1 MLNIADIKEAADN
14 DETPDAT
21 DEDCIYKL
29 DAKLLSGDNLLSER
43 DNTGKVIIPAKYDYD
58 ESGIYVPYTAEYQRI
73 GCIEF
78 EGMWY
83 EDDDHKT
90 SGSRFHT
97 EDNIY
102 LKIHRV
108 EDTKAAILIKCTWTR
123 KANDEYIA
131 FNSFNIECTWGE
143 ILDKYAKIDAKGNV
157 KSNKLNQKA
166 SITGRDISIPASK
179 GSYVAFI
186 EDMRRDIL
194 LSSGLEVLKIK
205 NYEWPEI
212 PDDDEEDTADIPS
225 CFNDYPEDIQE
236 GAMYLINNNLLLD
249 NIISSISSI
258 QYGNDEVK
266 TSLILTTTTP
276 YVLEPL
282 HTLLD
287 GKRGGGKTALIMEIV
302 KNYPDS
308 HIFHYQTF
316 SAKNIFYDKD
326 KFNADGV
333 NILILDDPNLNSEDR
348 IETLKILSD
357 NEKPVKTLHTVDKQK
372 AVEYKLTGKF
382 LIIITYAKEIPDEE
396 LANRLHN
403 TSLIVADSEKIPIK
417 RKIRSN
423 AASDIKNNAAVM
435 KIREYNKA
443 AIHYLSERNM
453 RVYNPFNLLINV
465 DDFNNRDITDLMSL
479 ILANGF
485 FNYSNLKSISINNDM
500 ELVIGSY
507 DEVAANLKSWD
518 DDEYQSEKLSS
529 RQKEMMDLL
538 PASTDEDMEAKV
550 SKIMDEVVDYDSVN
564 AKMRKIESE
573 FYTINRIA
581 KEMELST
588 STVNNALNRNHKEG
602 SNVRSLAEMDLVRKI
617 QIDSSYVQTH
627 PNIFYKPIK
636 ETKGTSSDDDET
648 IYVAMQNRFTKL
660 INTLAGKQSILINLL
675 IYVNI
680 TLNKKGY
687 MYLKKY
693 CSSYDKSM
701 AADDYDSYYDF
712 IHDFMNG
719 LNDDYCIDVDTA
731 SIDELRISSEEMKKI
746 LRDVSADIPA
756 ENTKMANI
764 PDNALNE
771 NPDEDKLCKPESHT
785 IHGSSFKNEGTISD
799 MGYDFSLIQKLSDIL
814 RIRYAT
820 ADEVLSN
827 YELFDISQDG
837 HNEELVIKIANGLKR
852 MAADGLISKKMM
864 NGQTVFTVT
873 DKQYDFI
880 NAKADVGS
888 DAA

>member
-212 PDDDEEDTADIPS
+212 PDDDEEDAADIPS
-225 CFNDYPEDIQE
+225 CFNDYPEDIQD

-249 NIISSISSI
+249 NIIRTVSYV
-258 QYGNDEVK
+258 QEGNNDFKRSLILIPTTAYVKEPQQTMLDGKRGAGK
-266 TSLILTTTTP
+266 TSLIL
-276 YVLEPL
+276 
-282 HTLLD
+282 
-287 GKRGGGKTALIMEIV
+287 EIA
-302 KNYPDS
+302 KNLPDKD
-308 HIFHYQTF
+308 IFHYQSF
-316 SAKNIFYDKD
+316 SAKTIFYDKD
-326 KFNADGV
+326 KFNPDGV
-333 NILILDDPNLNSEDR
+333 NILILDDVDFNNEEKVAS
-348 IETLKILSD
+348 LKILTD
-357 NEKPVKTLHTVDKQK
+357 NTKRVKTLHTVINQK
-372 AVEYKLTGKF
+372 AVEFKLTGKF
-382 LIIITYAKEIPDEE
+382 LCILTYAKEIPDEE

-403 TSLIVADSEKIPIK
+403 SSLIVADDEKG
-417 RKIRSN
+417 
-423 AASDIKNNAAVM
+423 AIKNKIKTNTVTDIIDNAAVM
-435 KIREYNKA
+435 KMREYNKCA
-443 AIHYLSERNM
+443 FQYLSERKM
-453 RVYNPFNLLINV
+453 KIFNLFTLFLDV
-465 DDFNNRDITDLMSL
+465 SSLGNRDIPDLIST
-479 ILANGF
+479 IIANSF
-485 FNYSNLKSISINNDM
+485 YNYSNLKSVTINDK
-500 ELVIGSY
+500 ELLIGSFK
-507 DEVAANLKSWD
+507 EVEDNLKVWE

-529 RQKEMMDLL
+529 REKECLKIL
-538 PASTDEDMEAKV
+538 PEMTINEAEE
-550 SKIMDEVVDYDSVN
+550 EVTTCINELDVISSYPA
-564 AKMRKIESE
+564 AKRHIESK
-573 FYTINRIA
+573 FYTKDRIA
-581 KEMELST
+581 EEMELNKH
-588 STVNNALNRNHKEG
+588 TVTNFLDRSSKDG
-602 SNVRSLAEMDLVRKI
+602 VTTRSLMERGLVEAIIIEDNIRYPNKI
-617 QIDSSYVQTH
+617 Y
-627 PNIFYKPIK
+627 YKPIR
-636 ETKGTSSDDDET
+636 ETVGKPSNPENNMNVRMYNEYTS
-648 IYVAMQNRFTKL
+648 V
-660 INTLAGKQSILINLL
+660 INTLNAKQSILINLL
-675 IYVNI
+675 IYINI
-680 TLNKKGY
+680 ILNKTGY

-693 CSSYDKSM
+693 CSSYDKEM
-701 AADDYDSYYDF
+701 DKDDYDSYYDF
-712 IHDFMNG
+712 IHDFIDG
-719 LNDDYCIDVDTA
+719 LNDNHCIDINA
-731 SIDELRISSEEMKKI
+731 AGIDDLISSTEYMGKI
-746 LRDVSADIPA
+746 LEDIPD
-756 ENTKMANI
+756 EIEDKITSMTNI

-771 NPDEDKLCKPESHT
+771 NQSNFNECDDK
-785 IHGSSFKNEGTISD
+785 IHPVHPSEFKNKERIEG
-799 MGYDFSLIQKLSDIL
+799 MGYDFSIIQKLSDIL
-814 RIRYAT
+814 RIRWIT
-820 ADEVLSN
+820 AEEILKN
-827 YELFDISQDG
+827 HYELFDILPDG
-837 HNEELVIKIANGLKR
+837 TNDELVIGIANSLKK
-852 MAADGLISKKMM
+852 MYDDGLANKNMK
-864 NGQTVFTVT
+864 NGQMYYTMTER
-873 DKQYDFI
+873 QYDFI
-880 NAKADVGS
+880 NAKVDVGS